1 MPAVSFR
8 FPVLKTANASF
19 GGIGPGGADQL
30 VRFDQDLGVEG
41 LLSGEKAEADERRAT
56 QKAHQHDL
64 PVGSPIR
71 VVKRG
76 GHCPSQA
83 AADGARNRTPIL
95 TLLLKVT
102 GSSNLNKP
110 EST

>member
-1 MPAVSFR
+1 
-8 FPVLKTANASF
+8 LLETANASF

-41 LLSGEKAEADERRAT
+41 LLSGEKAEAHERRAT
-56 QKAHQHDL
+56 QKAHQPDL